1 MPIADPPRKRAK
13 VAHLV
18 ELLDLDHEIV
28 IPETVKFSES
38 NSHSV

>member
-1 MPIADPPRKRAK
+1 MPVADPPRKLAK

-18 ELLDLDHEIV
+18 ELLHFDHEIV
-28 IPETVKFSES
+28 VPETVKFSES